1 MGKKGNNLEL
11 KSVFAISYGTI
22 IDQSQF
28 KKWQRQV
35 IYSFI
40 HHSPVV
46 SPDCLETISR
56 AVVKS
61 HIWKCKNKTLSSTT
75 PPWRTQ
81 DQPAKGHARAGSGKG
96 GRSLAC
102 ALLIGSLSNNVF
114 ERRTSTGSGL
124 FSFFD
129 GGFAQIF
136 SQIASITVKKLRN
149 TNFISSRHV
158 KRENTSLPVDVRRS
172 KTSLLKLPIIGYGM
186 RLPKTASLALLLSI
200 AKIKVTDKRKQQW
213 GQKSL
218 GPVIYQL

>member
-1 MGKKGNNLEL
+1 MSFFLYNNNEATIKGLCCLNLELALQGYIRRKTITKEQKMGKKGNNLEL

-61 HIWKCKNKTLSSTT
+61 HIWKCKNKTLSNTT

-81 DQPAKGHARAGSGKG
+81 DQPAKGHARVVSGK
-96 GRSLAC
+96 RAD
-102 ALLIGSLSNNVF
+102 LSRARCYRLRD
-114 ERRTSTGSGL
+114 ETS
-124 FSFFD
+124 
-129 GGFAQIF
+129 
-136 SQIASITVKKLRN
+136 
-149 TNFISSRHV
+149 
-158 KRENTSLPVDVRRS
+158 
-172 KTSLLKLPIIGYGM
+172 
-186 RLPKTASLALLLSI
+186 
-200 AKIKVTDKRKQQW
+200 
-213 GQKSL
+213 
-218 GPVIYQL
+218 